1 MSHGR
6 CRVRVCRDCCC
17 GTGDKHPGVDHD
29 GLLERLTLGV
39 RRAALVSVTSCLLA
53 CDSSNVVVVSPS
65 QAGRKA
71 GGQPVWLRQVL
82 DEVSVDAIADWVLR
96 GGPGMSLL
104 PPTLAAHAMVPPPAA
119 VSGGPE
125 PGMVNQVH

>member
-39 RRAALVSVTSCLLA
+39 WRAALVSVTSCLLT

-71 GGQPVWLRQVL
+71 DGQPVWLRQVL
-82 DEVSVDAIADWVLR
+82 DEVSVDAIVDWVLR
-96 GGPGMSLL
+96 GGPGPSLL
-104 PPTLAAHAMVPPPAA
+104 PPTLAARAMAA
-119 VSGGPE
+119 PLTASESG
-125 PGMVNQVH
+125 